1 MRLTAPEITM
11 ENFISDVAFT
21 PGVKAIQEKRGSRDH
36 YAQTDFRDRVAP
48 DIAAFIAER
57 DSFYLATANA
67 EGQPYIQHRGGPK
80 GFLRVLDEKT
90 LAFADYAGNHQY
102 ITTGN
107 LAENPRAYIFLMDY
121 ANRARV
127 KIWGKAE
134 IVADREIVRQLMPE
148 GYRARPLQAIVF
160 RVTALDTNCPQHIPQ
175 KFDAADVTGALAHL
189 QSKID
194 ALEAELAAY
203 RAQTPL

>member
-1 MRLTAPEITM
+1 M
-11 ENFISDVAFT
+11 EHKVSDVAFT
-21 PGVKAIQEKRGSRDH
+21 ASVKTVQERRGSREH
-36 YAQTDFRDRVAP
+36 YAETDFRDRISP

-57 DSFYLATANA
+57 DSFYLATASA
-67 EGQPYIQHRGGPK
+67 DGQPYIQHRGGPK
-80 GFLRVLDEKT
+80 GFLRVVDERM
-90 LAFADYAGNHQY
+90 LAFADYTGNHQY

-127 KIWGKAE
+127 KIWGTAE
-134 IVADREIVRQLMPE
+134 VIDDKEIVRQLMPE

-194 ALEAELAAY
+194 ALEAELATY
-203 RAQTPL
+203 KAQTPL

>member
-1 MRLTAPEITM
+1 M
-11 ENFISDVAFT
+11 EHKVSDVAFT
-21 PGVKAIQEKRGSRDH
+21 ASVKAVQEKRGSREH
-36 YAQTDFRDRVAP
+36 YAETDFRDRISP
-48 DIAAFIAER
+48 DIAAFVAER
-57 DSFYLATANA
+57 DSFYLATASA
-67 EGQPYIQHRGGPK
+67 DGQPYIQHRGGPK
-80 GFLRVLDEKT
+80 GFLRVLDEHT
-90 LAFADYAGNHQY
+90 LAFADYTGNHQY

-107 LAENPRAYIFLMDY
+107 LAENDRAYIFLMDY

-127 KIWGKAE
+127 KIWGRAE
-134 IVADREIVRQLMPE
+134 VIADKEIIRQLMPE

-194 ALEAELAAY
+194 ALEAELATY
-203 RAQTPL
+203 KAQTPL